1 MPLIEIP
8 EPKIK
13 SPKTE
18 ISTELKTLP
27 SEESQVIIHGHFQT
41 SSDSHELIRIWR
53 TTYLIPH
60 DQYHKSRLLHF
71 ENITLYPE
79 WTIIPLGSTYR
90 FTLIFSGLPKGCKV
104 FDLIEEIPQSGG
116 FEIRDVARTKS
127 DVYHLKFG

>member
-27 SEESQVIIHGHFQT
+27 SEESQVIVHGHFQ
-41 SSDSHELIRIWR
+41 SSHESHELIRIWR

-90 FTLIFSGLPKGCKV
+90 FTLIFSSLPKGCKV

-116 FEIRDVARTKS
+116 FEIRDIARTKS

>member
-27 SEESQVIIHGHFQT
+27 SEESQVIVHGHFQ
-41 SSDSHELIRIWR
+41 SSHESHELIRIWR

-90 FTLIFSGLPKGCKV
+90 FTLIFSSLPKACKV

-116 FEIRDVARTKS
+116 FEIRDIARTKS

>member
-27 SEESQVIIHGHFQT
+27 SEESQVIVHGHFQ
-41 SSDSHELIRIWR
+41 SSHESHELIRIWR

-116 FEIRDVARTKS
+116 FEIRDIARTKS
-127 DVYHLKFG
+127 DVYHFKFG